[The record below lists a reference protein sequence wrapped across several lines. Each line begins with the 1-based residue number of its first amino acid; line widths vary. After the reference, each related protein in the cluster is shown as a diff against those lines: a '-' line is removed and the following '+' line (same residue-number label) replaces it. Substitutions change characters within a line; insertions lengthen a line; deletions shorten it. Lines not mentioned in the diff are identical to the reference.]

1 MSNRVDIVK
10 AAQGREYTRFEEM
23 AKEMLM
29 SKIAENPVMKSN
41 WKELKSVS
49 EAFEKDS
56 DKSKDSDEDDKDEDE
71 DEDDEDEDK

>member
-1 MSNRVDIVK
+1 MNNTIDIVK
-10 AAQGREYTRFEEM
+10 AAQERKYTRFEEM

-29 SKIAENPVMKSN
+29 SKIAENPIMKSN

-56 DKSKDSDEDDKDEDE
+56 DENDNDNNKDDDE
-71 DEDDEDEDK
+71 DEDDEDEDED